1 MVRPAKASESAQ
13 FVHAGDEGGYFRAF
27 AEKHCKKRS
36 LVRFTECVAINKA
49 GLETMNIEAILRFY
63 FRESEEAS
71 GRAAVELPE
80 QLLSELRRF
89 AAADLPQEELE
100 EFCARIASN
109 SAAIEVLAREIK
121 KRWDPKEDQQ

>member
-1 MVRPAKASESAQ
+1 
-13 FVHAGDEGGYFRAF
+13 
-27 AEKHCKKRS
+27 
-36 LVRFTECVAINKA
+36 
-49 GLETMNIEAILRFY
+49 MNIEAILRFY
-63 FRESEEAS
+63 FGESEEVS

-80 QLLSELRRF
+80 KLLGELRNF

-121 KRWDPKEDQQ
+121 RRCDPNEDQQ

>member
-1 MVRPAKASESAQ
+1 MWGNSR
-13 FVHAGDEGGYFRAF
+13 RW
-27 AEKHCKKRS
+27 
-36 LVRFTECVAINKA
+36 

-71 GRAAVELPE
+71 GRAAIELPE
-80 QLLSELRRF
+80 KLLGELRSF
-89 AAADLPQEELE
+89 ASADLPQEELE